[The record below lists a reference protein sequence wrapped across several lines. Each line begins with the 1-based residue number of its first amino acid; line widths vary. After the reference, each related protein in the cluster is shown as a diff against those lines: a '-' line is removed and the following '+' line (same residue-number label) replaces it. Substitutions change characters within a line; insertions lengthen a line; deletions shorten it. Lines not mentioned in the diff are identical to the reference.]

1 MDIES
6 QRILGERNP
15 NDVFM
20 VGSVTHE
27 EKLKYFKTADIF
39 CTPAT
44 GQESFGIVLL
54 EAMSAGL
61 PIVASRIDGYRSV
74 LDEKEGFFANAKDPH
89 DLSEK
94 LSRLITDKNMRMQM
108 GKNGREKSQLFS
120 LSIVTDKI
128 LDHYLSLP
136 NLRNTDHIRSIN

>member
-1 MDIES
+1 MDVES

-15 NDVFM
+15 DDVFM
-20 VGSVTHE
+20 AGPVTHE

-61 PIVASRIDGYRSV
+61 PIVASRIDGYQSV
-74 LDEKEGFFANAKDPH
+74 LDEKEGLFANAKDPH

-108 GKNGREKSQLFS
+108 GENGRKKSQLFS
-120 LSIVTDKI
+120 WSIVTDKI
-128 LDHYLSLP
+128 LDHYSSLTSI
-136 NLRNTDHIRSIN
+136 LNTDHFRPID